1 VEGWNPGAAI
11 VTRGIETPQ
20 EFLDRPSYPCRAVRH
35 SYSLSSSEPGILLN
49 KPVSGDT
56 KEKEFDI
63 RRFHATLYGL
73 QLNCANW
80 LAAMC
85 KQSAELFA

>member
-1 VEGWNPGAAI
+1 
-11 VTRGIETPQ
+11 
-20 EFLDRPSYPCRAVRH
+20 
-35 SYSLSSSEPGILLN
+35 LN